1 MNTKAERT
9 RKKWTKEE
17 DNFLVEN
24 WGKIKVDTL
33 CKKLGRTKRAVE
45 ERAYNTLR
53 LGHQAQ
59 WYTLLEIQY
68 MTGINK
74 DTIRKRI
81 VKTNFKCMRART
93 KQKPYMLDE
102 FQLKRFL
109 KENQDLWHTK
119 NLTINI
125 FSNEKWYLEKVEADK
140 FKTNKYNKAWSEYED
155 NIMLDRLSRGFTYE
169 DIAKELNRT
178 AEGVFGRHKYKYRL
192 KL

>member
-1 MNTKAERT
+1 MNTKAKRT

-45 ERAYNTLR
+45 ERAYNSLR

-109 KENQDLWHTK
+109 KEIQDLWHTK

-125 FSNEKWYLEKVEADK
+125 FSNEKWYL
-140 FKTNKYNKAWSEYED
+140 
-155 NIMLDRLSRGFTYE
+155 
-169 DIAKELNRT
+169 
-178 AEGVFGRHKYKYRL
+178 
-192 KL
+192 